1 MSLQA
6 VASRYAKSLLDLSLE
21 KNVLDGTMS
30 DMAQMEAALESKD
43 LVTLLKSPIVK
54 TEKKLSIYK
63 EVFSGKMG
71 ELSNSFFELVIKKG
85 REAAIPEMITEFKDQ
100 VNQHKGVSSITVVS
114 ATPLSDDAL
123 AQIKTSL
130 SASSETLSTID
141 VVTEVDP
148 ALIGGFK
155 LKIADKLYDA
165 SVAHRL
171 EQMRKTIVEQ

>member
-6 VASRYAKSLLDLSLE
+6 VASRYAKSLLELSLE
-21 KNVLDGTMS
+21 QNVLDGTMG

-54 TEKKLSIYK
+54 TEKKLSIYR
-63 EVFSGKMG
+63 EVFGSKMG
-71 ELSNSFFELVIKKG
+71 KLSNSFFELVIKKG
-85 REAAIPEMITEFKDQ
+85 REAAIPEIITAFKEQ
-100 VNQHKGVSSITVVS
+100 VNKHKGVSSITVVS
-114 ATPLSDDAL
+114 ATPMGDEAL
-123 AQIKTSL
+123 AQIKASL
-130 SASSETLSTID
+130 AVSSETLSTID

-155 LKIADKLYDA
+155 LKIGDKLYDA

-171 EQMRKTIVEQ
+171 EQMRKTIVEA

>member
-54 TEKKLSIYK
+54 TDKKLSIYQ
-63 EVFSGKMG
+63 EVFGSKMG
-71 ELSNSFFELVIKKG
+71 ELSNTFFELVIKKG
-85 REAAIPEMITEFKDQ
+85 REAVIPEILTSFKDQ
-100 VNQHKGVSSITVVS
+100 VNKHKGVSSITVVS
-114 ATPLSDDAL
+114 ATALSDDAL
-123 AQIKTSL
+123 AQIKASL
-130 SASSETLSTID
+130 EASSETLASID

-148 ALIGGFK
+148 SLIGGFK